1 MFTME
6 LILMHIFSKSLAVIE
21 VAVEILLQIQVY
33 FFIGLSQIKVTSNQ
47 LQNKMQLHGMKK
59 SEW

>member
-1 MFTME
+1 MLNTVYMFTME

-33 FFIGLSQIKVTSNQ
+33 FFMPS
-47 LQNKMQLHGMKK
+47 
-59 SEW
+59 